1 MDIFEEKGIKP
12 MLIAEMQEAFD
23 SEDYIFELKLDGIR
37 CIAYL
42 DKDSTDL
49 RNKRDFKLIPRF
61 PELEYLHKYANEK
74 CILDGELIAMNNGV
88 PDFYELQRRTLLSDP
103 FKMQLSA
110 KKYPVSFIAYD
121 IIYYKDD
128 LVTDLPL
135 IERKK
140 LLEKTI
146 KEMDRFAISRYI
158 EGKGKALYQVAES
171 QKLEG
176 IVAKDKNSIY
186 WFGKKSRDWIKIKYM
201 KDEDFIVCGYIL
213 KENNMTS
220 LVIAQYNEENEL
232 IYKGHVTLG
241 VSLRK
246 LNQYKYKK
254 ASSPPIKYV
263 PSGSNNEDAVWIEPT
278 LVCTVEYMPNDK
290 GSLRQPVLKGIREDK
305 LPNECR
311 E

>member
-1 MDIFEEKGIKP
+1 MDIFDEKGIKP
-12 MLIAEMQEAFD
+12 MLIHEQQEAFD
-23 SEDYIFELKLDGIR
+23 SEDYIFELKLYGIR

-42 DKDSTDL
+42 DKDNTDL

-61 PELEYLHKYANEK
+61 PELEYLHKYVNGK

-158 EGKGKALYQVAES
+158 ENKGKALYQVAES

-176 IVAKDKNSIY
+176 IVAKDKKSIY

-201 KDEDFIVCGYIL
+201 KDEDFVVCGYIL

-263 PSGSNNEDAVWIEPT
+263 PSGSNNEDAVWLEPT